1 MSKRGSASSPTSPP
15 AVESAQT
22 ADVVSKPAPHIIADS
37 IAATA
42 EAREIIL
49 ANLANAE
56 TDGYK
61 RQIVSFTTVL
71 AGPSRADGSRP
82 KQDLLPSSYHV
93 GMAHG
98 SACDGHE
105 PGENPP
111 NRTPARS
118 GDRRRRTLLCD
129 ACGQSVEGDN
139 LLHTLRPFT
148 LNEAGGI
155 VLHGLNRDWVLTPP
169 LTIPKRASNV
179 EIMTDGRVRVTVT
192 GKSKDDKPRED
203 QLYVGVIT
211 LFFPFLPDCEFT
223 PCGDNVFVAHLKKH
237 QGIGQGMPGQS
248 GYGEL
253 RQGCIEESNVVPQ
266 QELESLQK
274 LQKQTLAL
282 KTQVQLLQP
291 TTGSL
296 GGSTKR

>member
-1 MSKRGSASSPTSPP
+1 MARSIRPFLVLLCLAGTLVVCQASDPVVKKEIASSPTSPP

-22 ADVVSKPAPHIIADS
+22 ADVVSKPAHHCRLDCGD
-37 IAATA
+37 
-42 EAREIIL
+42 RRGGEIIL

-93 GMAHG
+93 GMALAPPVMDM
-98 SACDGHE
+98 S
-105 PGENPP
+105 PGKIRQTGRPLDLAIAGEGLFCVM
-111 NRTPARS
+111 PADNELRATIYYT
-118 GDRRRRTLLCD
+118 R
-129 ACGQSVEGDN
+129 CG
-139 LLHTLRPFT
+139 RFT

-169 LTIPKRASNV
+169 LTIPERASNV

-211 LFFPFLPDCEFT
+211 LFSLPPDCEFT
-223 PCGDNVFVAHLKKH
+223 PCGDNVLW
-237 QGIGQGMPGQS
+237 
-248 GYGEL
+248 
-253 RQGCIEESNVVPQ
+253 R
-266 QELESLQK
+266 
-274 LQKQTLAL
+274 T
-282 KTQVQLLQP
+282 
-291 TTGSL
+291 
-296 GGSTKR
+296 